1 MLWFINFY
9 LSYQD
14 YFSFLLWAIVLS
26 LFYYF
31 FISTFLEMNMD
42 LLKKNVTGKH
52 AILSSL
58 FSAINT
64 VLFIYII
71 YNFAQIYISRGANHL
86 GVLFLLVAWSFL
98 VVRLNKRFNIQPWF
112 SFVLFCS
119 SWLSI
124 LLLWFQS

>member
-9 LSYQD
+9 SSYQD
-14 YFSFLLWAIVLS
+14 YFSFLFWATVVS

-31 FISTFLEMNMD
+31 FIVTFLEMTMD

-52 AILSSL
+52 SFMSAF

-71 YNFAQIYISRGANHL
+71 YNFAQIYIMRGANSM
-86 GVLFLLVAWSFL
+86 GVLCLLIAWSFSI
-98 VVRLNKRFNIQPWF
+98 VRLNKGFNTLPWF

-124 LLLWFQS
+124 LLLWFQY